1 LGCADDA
8 LAANH
13 DLQIAGTRIPQAEA
27 QMTVARSQ
35 LFPTIN
41 ADGATPYARFTGSQG
56 NRPPMV
62 LREVFAPPWR
72 HQHLLGVG
80 LLGSAAARDGIGRGR
95 PAGYRGSPT
104 GVETTLVAQV
114 AQAYFDLRALDAV
127 LEISRGERLASDRVW
142 QHVLRSEERT
152 CNKA

>member
-1 LGCADDA
+1 
-8 LAANH
+8 
-13 DLQIAGTRIPQAEA
+13 
-27 QMTVARSQ
+27 MTVARSQ

-41 ADGATPYARFTGSQG
+41 ADGAAPYARFTGAQG

-62 LREVFAPPWR
+62 PREVFAPLGGASISWELDLWGPLR
-72 HQHLLGVG
+72 RATESARADLL
-80 LLGSAAARDGIGRGR
+80 ATEEARR
-95 PAGYRGSPT
+95 

-142 QHVLRSEERT
+142 QHALRSEERT